1 MPKIG
6 DSAVKRRRQPGK
18 KAMGLGFKKPCSL
31 AADPATT
38 VSGELPKLAWKIQ

>member
-6 DSAVKRRRQPGK
+6 DSAVKRRRQPG
-18 KAMGLGFKKPCSL
+18 PCSL